1 MAQEKMMNKIALTKR
16 KGEERRAAAEAR
28 REEQG
33 AKTSEY
39 AQHIRRTGRMPS
51 FLGCA
56 FGAY

>member
-1 MAQEKMMNKIALTKR
+1 MAQEKMMSKIASAKR
-16 KGEERRAAAEAR
+16 KGEERRAAAEAQ

-33 AKTSEY
+33 ARTSEH

-56 FGAY
+56 FGPY